1 MTMGYKPDTKARAL
15 ILLLC
20 LLLPPALPAADALA
34 NECRPLKPTKT
45 DLSVQTVYG
54 EGLLWEINRQ
64 GIQASHVFGTIHVS
78 DPDVTNLPEKVSDTL
93 TQSGQFIME
102 ALPEPDEVVKLTQM
116 MFFNDGRRLNEFIAP
131 PLFDR
136 TVEILSSYQ
145 ILLEAVMVMKPWA
158 AFMVMNY
165 PPGNDM
171 PLDLKLLAI
180 AQEKGIE
187 AHGLELLQ
195 EQGKI
200 FDDLTLATQLGL
212 LIDTVCHYDLVLED
226 FERIK
231 SLYIKRDLKGLYE
244 ISRNLSVSDE
254 RVYQELISKL
264 LTNRNITMV
273 ERMQPALEKG
283 NAFIAIG
290 ALHLTGDDG
299 VLSLLEQKGYAIKL
313 IY

>member
-1 MTMGYKPDTKARAL
+1 MITRNLTWVTMGYKPDTEARAL

-20 LLLPPALPAADALA
+20 LFFPPALPAADALA
-34 NECRPLKPTKT
+34 NECRPLKLTKT

-64 GIQASHVFGTIHVS
+64 GVQPSHVFGTIHVS
-78 DPDVTNLPEKVSDTL
+78 DPEVTNLPEKVSDTL
-93 TQSGQFIME
+93 TQAGQFIME

-116 MFFNDGRRLNEFIAP
+116 MFFNDGRRLNEFIVR

-136 TVEILSSYQ
+136 TVEILASYQ
-145 ILLEAVMVMKPWA
+145 IPLEAVMVMKPWA

-180 AQEKGIE
+180 AQENGIE
-187 AHGLELLQ
+187 AHGLESLQ

-244 ISRNLSVSDE
+244 ISRHFSD
-254 RVYQELISKL
+254 SH
-264 LTNRNITMV
+264 
-273 ERMQPALEKG
+273 
-283 NAFIAIG
+283 AFAS
-290 ALHLTGDDG
+290 
-299 VLSLLEQKGYAIKL
+299 SL
-313 IY
+313 

>member
-1 MTMGYKPDTKARAL
+1 MMGYKPDIEARAL

-20 LLLPPALPAADALA
+20 FLLPPVLPAADIPA
-34 NECRPLKPTKT
+34 NECRPLKPAKT
-45 DLSVQTVYG
+45 DLLVQTAYG

-64 GIQASHVFGTIHVS
+64 GIQPSYVFGTIHVS
-78 DPDVTNLPEKVSDTL
+78 DPDITNLPEKVSDTL

-116 MFFNDGRRLNEFIAP
+116 MFFNDGRRLDEFIAQ

-136 TVEILSSYQ
+136 TIEILASYQ
-145 ILLEAVMVMKPWA
+145 IPREAVLLMKPWA

-165 PPGNDM
+165 PPGNDL
-171 PLDLKLLAI
+171 PLDLKLLSI
-180 AQEKGIE
+180 AQVNGIE
-187 AHGLELLQ
+187 INGLESLQ

-200 FDDLTLATQLGL
+200 FDNLTLATQLGL

-226 FERIK
+226 FEHIK

-244 ISRNLSVSDE
+244 ISRHLSVSDE
-254 RVYQELISKL
+254 RIYQELISKL
-264 LTNRNITMV
+264 LTTRNVTMV
-273 ERMQPALEKG
+273 ERMQPILEKG

-290 ALHLTGDDG
+290 ALHLIGDDG